1 MPGICNGHD
10 PLVLVTHRY
19 PRKYWLPANSAIEA
33 AYPDKKRTFFGSQYA
48 QGRGYGT
55 LLPKGFGGYNADELA
70 KRNQFLDQF
79 RGIEQQL
86 RPDIIDFGNS
96 VFYEIK
102 TYKFR
107 DDGLKQLMGYHKLA
121 AELTAEI
128 GIPPFS
134 PDLATWYPPATL
146 LLPGN
151 PGKIVCTELTNH
163 NKTPSGLLLYSIW
176 KPSDD
181 EDEDESDLG
190 EVMVTAVSPTLT
202 HELRRMIAKGLHDR
216 RNFQA
221 EGEYEIL
228 APRVFMEGLA
238 ASLQM
243 ERTMRALTL
252 PTQALRDSVYMGHI
266 ASAAI
271 GSVST
276 VAALSVLIGVATG
289 GESLVVEAD
298 AAAAAADA
306 TLTTAAVAAAA
317 DDLGASVSVNA
328 ISALARAANDNA
340 IPIAAKAAGFVV
352 LTFFVS
358 KTAAASENLA
368 VTGVDGIILARSE
381 DVDPVAPYGHNR
393 PVQFR
398 GRNYL
403 TVGHARGI

>member
-1 MPGICNGHD
+1 MRGICNGHD
-10 PLVLVTHRY
+10 PLVQVTHRY
-19 PRKYWLPANSAIEA
+19 PRKYWLPANSVIEA
-33 AYPDKKRTFFGSQYA
+33 AYPYKKRTFLGSEYA

-55 LLPKGFGGYNADELA
+55 LLPKGFGGYDADELE

-86 RPDIIDFGNS
+86 RPDIIDFGNQ

-102 TYKFR
+102 TYRFR
-107 DDGLKQLMGYHKLA
+107 GEGLQQLTEYHRLA
-121 AELTAEI
+121 AQLTAEI

-134 PDLATWYPPATL
+134 PDLAAWYPPATL

-151 PGKIVCTELTNH
+151 PGKIVCTELTDH
-163 NKTPSGLLLYSIW
+163 NTTPSGLLLYSIW
-176 KPSDD
+176 KPDDD
-181 EDEDESDLG
+181 EDEDESDVG
-190 EVMVTAVSPTLT
+190 EVMVTAVSPSLT
-202 HELRRMIAKGLHDR
+202 PELRRMIAKALHDR

-228 APRVFMEGLA
+228 APRVFMEALA
-238 ASLQM
+238 ASMQM
-243 ERTMRALTL
+243 ERTLRALTL
-252 PTQALRDSVYMGHI
+252 PSQALRDSVYMSHI

-271 GSVST
+271 GSVAT

-289 GESLVVEAD
+289 GAGFVVEA
-298 AAAAAADA
+298 AI
-306 TLTTAAVAAAA
+306 TTAAE
-317 DDLGASVSVNA
+317 DLGASVSVKT
-328 ISALARAANDNA
+328 ITMLGQAANDNA
-340 IPIAAKAAGFVV
+340 IPIAASAAGFAVM
-352 LTFFVS
+352 TFFVS

-381 DVDPVAPYGHNR
+381 DVDPVAPYAHNR

-398 GRNYL
+398 GRDYL

>member
-33 AYPDKKRTFFGSQYA
+33 AYPNKKRTFFGSQYT

-55 LLPKGFGGYNADELA
+55 LLPKGFGGYDADELA

-107 DDGLKQLMGYHKLA
+107 EDGLKQLTGYHKLA

-134 PDLATWYPPATL
+134 PDSAVWYPPATL
-146 LLPGN
+146 PLPGN

-163 NKTPSGLLLYSIW
+163 TTTPCGLLLYSIW
-176 KPSDD
+176 KPDDD
-181 EDEDESDLG
+181 EDEDESDVG
-190 EVMVTAVSPTLT
+190 EVMVTAVSPSLT
-202 HELRRMIAKGLHDR
+202 PELRRMIAKGLHDR
-216 RNFQA
+216 SNFQA

-228 APRVFMEGLA
+228 APRVFMEALA
-238 ASLQM
+238 ASMQM
-243 ERTMRALTL
+243 ERTLRALTL
-252 PTQALRDSVYMGHI
+252 PSQALRDSVYMSHI

-271 GSVST
+271 GSLAT
-276 VAALSVLIGVATG
+276 VAALSMLVGVATG
-289 GESLVVEAD
+289 GAGFVAEAE
-298 AAAAAADA
+298 AAASV
-306 TLTTAAVAAAA
+306 TVTTAAIATAAE
-317 DDLGASVSVNA
+317 DLGASVSVNT
-328 ISALARAANDNA
+328 ITMLGQAANDNA
-340 IPIAAKAAGFVV
+340 IAIAASAAGFAVM
-352 LTFFVS
+352 TFFVS

-381 DVDPVAPYGHNR
+381 DVDPAAPYAHNR

-398 GRNYL
+398 GRDYL